1 MSFWGVFTTVTVTV
15 ILLKINGGGSNNS
28 ITRRQVTVVVEFKLE
43 PSTGNLNST
52 TDVDILYMI
61 CTVINNNNN
70 NDRLTAFDPGQ
81 PG

>member
-61 CTVINNNNN
+61 CTVIN
-70 NDRLTAFDPGQ
+70 TSVYS
-81 PG
+81 

>member
-61 CTVINNNNN
+61 CNVIN
-70 NDRLTAFDPGQ
+70 TSVYS
-81 PG
+81 

>member
-52 TDVDILYMI
+52 TDGDILYMI
-61 CTVINNNNN
+61 CTVIN
-70 NDRLTAFDPGQ
+70 TSVYS
-81 PG
+81 